1 MPATSDVES
10 PAATKPRS
18 FTNREQHTQLAQ
30 SDEQMYG
37 QAMTEMKPF
46 EGTAECFVTA
56 QVNRTLQPD
65 YQWMDD
71 NIWEDWFATAGFSTQ
86 DGMFLA

>member
-1 MPATSDVES
+1 MAS
-10 PAATKPRS
+10 PAVAKPRGYA
-18 FTNREQHTQLAQ
+18 NREQQAQLAQ
-30 SDEQMYG
+30 PGQQMYG
-37 QAMTEMKPF
+37 HAMTELKPF
-46 EGTAECFVTA
+46 EETAECFITA
-56 QVNRTLQPD
+56 QANRTLQPD